1 MCLGSRLTFRSP
13 AAKGGD
19 LDKLRGSQKKRYADV
34 SLVDRVVELD
44 AKWRDGEHGQCTDLE
59 IALIL
64 HHLRAPW
71 DLLNCS
77 AVTYKAENLKR
88 EFNALNKKIGE
99 LRKVGHCKYYH
110 ICWSNSAGRQS
121 SLACCRRPSKT
132 LQDYKSKAR
141 N

>member
-1 MCLGSRLTFRSP
+1 MTICAP
-13 AAKGGD
+13 AAKGGN
-19 LDKLRGSQKKRYADV
+19 LNKLRDSQKKRYADV

-44 AKWRDGEHGQCTDLE
+44 SKWRDGEQGQCTDLE
-59 IALIL
+59 TVLIL

-99 LRKVGHCKYYH
+99 LRKVSHTNSYTYDQ
-110 ICWSNSAGRQS
+110 ICWRNSAGHHLC
-121 SLACCRRPSKT
+121 LACCCRPGKT
-132 LQDYKSKAR
+132 LQNYKSKAR
-141 N
+141 S